1 MHKSIFLDQGHVSFN
16 SKLIDDF
23 DGFGRN
29 NQCYSNTVRMTVREV
44 DGGIYVLVTRKTGQE
59 KSTPHH
65 EKEDTPHTLNLL
77 RFEQVKSEGFF
88 FMARSDFL
96 RPASELFLAHRYHH
110 WFCVSSG

>member
-65 EKEDTPHTLNLL
+65 EKEDTPQTLNLL
-77 RFEQVKSEGFF
+77 RFEQVKSEGV
-88 FMARSDFL
+88 
-96 RPASELFLAHRYHH
+96 LFHGAE
-110 WFCVSSG
+110 

>member
-1 MHKSIFLDQGHVSFN
+1 
-16 SKLIDDF
+16 
-23 DGFGRN
+23 
-29 NQCYSNTVRMTVREV
+29 MTIREA
-44 DGGIYVLVTRKTGQE
+44 GGSIYVLVTRKTGQE

-65 EKEDTPHTLNLL
+65 EKEDAPQTLNLL